1 VSNKEQLQPSHS
13 LPSLGV
19 LMKFTTKSIAG
30 LQLPEGKADHVVWD
44 DSFPGFG
51 LRMREGGSRNWVFQ
65 YTLGDKQRRMS
76 LGSATAIPLVKAR
89 ETASDLHAKVRLGQ
103 DPAGQKA
110 ESKQQAAETFEA
122 IAKGYLAVRKRDMR
136 PDAYDQIDRHLLKYA
151 KPLHGLQL
159 ANITQRTI
167 ATRINEIR
175 DVSGTVQA
183 NRARS
188 SLLAFYGWAMQQGI
202 VTQNPVANTGRFN
215 EQPRERTLTDGELR
229 DIWRSAGDDHYGSIV
244 KLLMLTGQRADEI
257 ASLRWDEIGDG
268 AITLPPARTKNK
280 RLHIVPLSDPA
291 VKILTAQPRRVS
303 NSGALR
309 VYVFGVGERGFSGW
323 SKCKVR
329 LDERI
334 GASEASSAPWVVH
347 DLRRSAA
354 TGMSRLGVQPHI
366 IEAVL
371 NHVSGHK
378 AGVAGIYN
386 RNTYEPEKRQAL
398 DLWADHIMALVEGRE
413 SNVTPLRRPA

>member
-1 VSNKEQLQPSHS
+1 
-13 LPSLGV
+13 
-19 LMKFTTKSIAG
+19 MKFTVKSIDN
-30 LQLPEGKADHVVWD
+30 LRLPKGKTDHIEWD

-51 LRMREGGSRNWVFQ
+51 LRMRDGGSRNWIFQ

-76 LGSATAIPLVKAR
+76 VGSASAITLVKAR
-89 ETASDLHAKVRLGQ
+89 ETAGELHAKVRLGQ

-110 ESKQQAAETFEA
+110 ESKQQAAETFEV
-122 IAKGYLAVRKRDMR
+122 IAKSYLAVRKRDMR
-136 PDAYDQIDRHLLKYA
+136 PSAYDQIDRHLLKYA

-167 ATRINEIR
+167 ATRINELR
-175 DVSGTVQA
+175 DLSGTVQA

-202 VTQNPVANTGRFN
+202 VTHNPVANTGRFI
-215 EQPRERTLTDGELR
+215 EQPRERTLADGELR
-229 DIWRSAGDDHYGSIV
+229 DIWQSAGDDHYGSIV

-291 VKILTAQPRRVS
+291 VEILTAQPRRVS

-309 VYVFGVGERGFSGW
+309 TYVFGVGECGFSGW

-329 LDERI
+329 LDEHI
-334 GASEASSAPWVVH
+334 AATGASLAPWVVH

-398 DLWADHIMALVEGRE
+398 NLWAAHVMALVEGRQ